1 MVASFSRPKN
11 AIEMCDRNLLGR
23 EIEGLK
29 ESLVACWC
37 LIFQWD
43 FWGEHCSI
51 VGEEDIC
58 AGKHASSQWLRN
70 IAYRN
75 NS

>member
-1 MVASFSRPKN
+1 
-11 AIEMCDRNLLGR
+11 MCDRNLLGR

-51 VGEEDIC
+51 VGEEDQQRKSGFKRC
-58 AGKHASSQWLRN
+58 QKFEGDDVNTERDSPT
-70 IAYRN
+70 